1 MTINAGVNALLN
13 ALKTSGQAIG
23 TAICGASLGTLL
35 KVGALIGAAAATI
48 ILTLKKLMQKRKLY
62 KRQKAVDKKHA
73 EKEQPVTVAD
83 FVNGD
88 NYIDPIQRRDLD
100 TLLDTMML
108 KRKSKAYKKTKAYK
122 NLSKKDKRQ
131 MKAARKRMEQII
143 LGDGYDPSIEYG
155 SMRAAKAMLT
165 IDDDIREAKARQRAE
180 NNRVDDKILWRIMHP
195 TEVEPLI

>member
-1 MTINAGVNALLN
+1 MTIKAGISALLN

-23 TAICGASLGTLL
+23 AAVCGASLGTLL
-35 KVGALIGAAAATI
+35 KVGALIGAAATTV

-62 KRQKAVDKKHA
+62 KRQRTADKKHA
-73 EKEQPVTVAD
+73 EKEQPVAVAD

-100 TLLDTMML
+100 TLLNNMML
-108 KRKSKAYKKTKAYK
+108 NRKSKAYKKTKAYK

-131 MKAARKRMEQII
+131 MKAARKRMEQLI
-143 LGDGYDPSIEYG
+143 LGEGYDPSIEYG
-155 SMRAAKAMLT
+155 SMRAAKIMLNL
-165 IDDDIREAKARQRAE
+165 DDEIREAKARQRADD
-180 NNRVDDKILWRIMHP
+180 NRVDDKILWRIMHP